1 MRSHRNCVRRC
12 QRGRRLLPA
21 ELFTAASSQRRKR
34 LPALVSA
41 AFIYSQSYS
50 RQQQGALLAPQPV
63 TLATNGR
70 LRNRTP
76 LPAAPSENYSP
87 TPCCWP
93 WRVAVLMR
101 QGIPSR
107 PCEPV
112 LRNSFLFAGIRFHPA
127 CRFISGHPATLL
139 RVAALAASAFP
150 VISRQS
156 FAPHGVLFLP
166 VTKSG
171 DRIWIGLLNISPAS
185 RSCTSPPGF
194 GPPVRLTA
202 LFDAGYAFPLPSSAR
217 LMAEVAARLSVSSS
231 HSDNTHRHVQPL
243 AGTPAF
249 ALVPAKGFEP
259 STRCLRCSR
268 STN

>member
-1 MRSHRNCVRRC
+1 M
-12 QRGRRLLPA
+12 
-21 ELFTAASSQRRKR
+21 
-34 LPALVSA
+34 
-41 AFIYSQSYS
+41 
-50 RQQQGALLAPQPV
+50 LLA
-63 TLATNGR
+63 R
-70 LRNRTP
+70 CYP
-76 LPAAPSENYSP
+76 L
-87 TPCCWP
+87 C
-93 WRVAVLMR
+93 
-101 QGIPSR
+101 
-107 PCEPV
+107 
-112 LRNSFLFAGIRFHPA
+112 AGIRFHPA
-127 CRFISGHPATLL
+127 CRFISGHPAPLL

-231 HSDNTHRHVQPL
+231 RSYITHRHAQPL
-243 AGTPAF
+243 AGFPRLPWCRQEELNPQPSDYDSA
-249 ALVPAKGFEP
+249 ALPIELCRLILP
-259 STRCLRCSR
+259 R
-268 STN
+268 